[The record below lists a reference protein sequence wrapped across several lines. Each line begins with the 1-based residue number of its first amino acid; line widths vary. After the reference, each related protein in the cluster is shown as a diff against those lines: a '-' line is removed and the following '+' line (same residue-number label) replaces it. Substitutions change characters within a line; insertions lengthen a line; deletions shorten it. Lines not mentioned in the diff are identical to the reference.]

1 MTQAEGPAVPEPLL
15 ITQAATADGV
25 TVVTLRGEVDYTS
38 GARLT
43 DTVVACM
50 EAGRNTVV
58 DMSAVTFI
66 DSTGIN
72 TLVAA
77 RQAAR
82 NNWLR
87 LVVPPG
93 PVLRVVRLVGL
104 DTVMGCHATLEEA
117 LNA

>member
-1 MTQAEGPAVPEPLL
+1 M

-25 TVVTLRGEVDYTS
+25 TVVTLQGEVDYNAGS
-38 GARLT
+38 RLA

-50 EAGRNTVV
+50 EAGKNTVV
-58 DMSAVTFI
+58 DLSAVTFI

-72 TLVAA
+72 TLLAA
-77 RQAAR
+77 HQAAR
-82 NNWLR
+82 GNWLR

-93 PVLRVVRLVGL
+93 PVLRVVQLVGL

-117 LNA
+117 LRG